1 MKLKRKSVGCQEN
14 DFVFGYAA
22 DGGKRNKY
30 TESM

>member
-1 MKLKRKSVGCQEN
+1 MGWQEN

>member
-1 MKLKRKSVGCQEN
+1 MELKERAWVARR
-14 DFVFGYAA
+14 VFGYAA